1 MLYHTLKNVKGKTV
15 SDASARNKVKSSKY
29 GEDSILQKSDLLFF
43 FFQFFQ
49 LYLLGSLVYLNARR
63 ESVLSLLSQKK
74 LFENEL

>member
-1 MLYHTLKNVKGKTV
+1 MERIQSYKK
-15 SDASARNKVKSSKY
+15 AIY
-29 GEDSILQKSDLLFF
+29 YF